1 MYREIID
8 KFMVDHHGDFSGG
21 GWSIHRDKANA
32 VGTVSNSNQGH
43 MVVVIYKVKSCE
55 KQNLN
60 SL

>member
-1 MYREIID
+1 MHKEIVD

-43 MVVVIYKVKSCE
+43 MVVVIYKVKGCE
-55 KQNLN
+55 K
-60 SL
+60 